1 MLLWPIFLD
10 NMEFSGVE
18 SILDQE
24 KALQQV
30 QAALNHLCKL
40 GQVVW
45 QIPSNKY
52 SWVGKRYSSL

>member
-1 MLLWPIFLD
+1 
-10 NMEFSGVE
+10 MEFSGVE